1 MAIDIDILLDAKQEY
16 VELKQEFEAQC
27 KKPGWSR
34 LAYTD
39 NHQRTRML
47 EAKQKVNKILTKMI
61 RDEAIRVLKEFDGT
75 LLSIETPYG
84 KGKV

>member
-16 VELKQEFEAQC
+16 VELKQEFETQC

-39 NHQRTRML
+39 NHQKTRML
-47 EAKQKVNKILTKMI
+47 EAKQKVNRIWAEMVRAQVITI
-61 RDEAIRVLKEFDGT
+61 LKEFDGN
-75 LLSIETPYG
+75 LLSIEVGDMT
-84 KGKV
+84 